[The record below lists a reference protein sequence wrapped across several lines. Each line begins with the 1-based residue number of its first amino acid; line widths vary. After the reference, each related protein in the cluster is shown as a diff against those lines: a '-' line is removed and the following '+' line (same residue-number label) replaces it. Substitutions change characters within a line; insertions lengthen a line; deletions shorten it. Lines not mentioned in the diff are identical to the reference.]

1 MKIHP
6 MPGCVYIKTQSQKV
20 GGFDTSMRDSVVE
33 YAEVIALPEHNVPMQ
48 LMAWLCKIFGHSW
61 VNRCSF
67 EVGDK
72 IFVKGWAIDVI
83 DFEGEKYEFCNLETN
98 GILCKVSDE
107 PLQ

>member
-48 LMAWLCKIFGHSW
+48 L
-61 VNRCSF
+61 